1 MLERTIYI
9 FLDVDGVLNN
19 HQARKKYR
27 GREMRIICDDNLLQ
41 FVELINKIEDKYLI
55 VLTSTWRYSIDSIN
69 ILKKA
74 FNKYNLKLSDYLD
87 IDQSK
92 SRGEMIIEYCQQRN
106 ILHDD
111 IIIIDDG
118 YIAELPDRLVKC
130 NYDSGLTSNE
140 VENALMLLY
149 NK

>member
-74 FNKYNLKLSDYLD
+74 FNKYNLKLSNCLD
-87 IDQSK
+87 I
-92 SRGEMIIEYCQQRN
+92 
-106 ILHDD
+106 
-111 IIIIDDG
+111 
-118 YIAELPDRLVKC
+118 A
-130 NYDSGLTSNE
+130 
-140 VENALMLLY
+140 
-149 NK
+149 